1 VLLLSLVVVAG
12 RHSLERSRVLVVLA
26 VAVPVTLTD
35 KMGLQVLPT
44 LVAVEAAAGRTHAL
58 LVDLV
63 L

>member
-1 VLLLSLVVVAG
+1 VLLLSLVVVEG
-12 RHSLERSRVLVVLA
+12 HHFLEHIRALVVLA
-26 VAVPVTLTD
+26 VVVTVTLTD

-44 LVAVEAAAGRTHAL
+44 LVAVEAAAGRTGAL